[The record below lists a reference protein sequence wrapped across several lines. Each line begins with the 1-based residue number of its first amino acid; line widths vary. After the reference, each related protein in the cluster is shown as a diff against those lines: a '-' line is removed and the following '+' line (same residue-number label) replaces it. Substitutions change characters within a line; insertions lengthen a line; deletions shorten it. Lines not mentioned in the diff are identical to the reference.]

1 MVYAIVAGHN
11 SIIPGASGNGYQEH
25 VVARQIKDRIIHY
38 LRQLGETAYDCTDE
52 IGRNK
57 DQVWLNAAKNCNRVA
72 GKDDIIIALHLNAG
86 GGTGTEV
93 FDFKGTLKAKCQA
106 VSKRLAKDFSWPAR
120 GDNGWKD
127 GSWIGLIKE
136 TTAPVI
142 YVEMCFIDNVTDI
155 TKLARDLDTAAVGIV
170 EEVTG
175 KKVDYVTVASPVENE
190 EEDIMNIAMS
200 ELIGEKKMD
209 ELHAI
214 YQEARLEGILHS
226 TDWEIKAL
234 NRSLNVGEAIY
245 LNAVLNDP
253 RRYKNK

>member
-1 MVYAIVAGHN
+1 MAYAIVAGHN
-11 SIIPGASGNGYQEH
+11 DIIPGASGNGYQEH

-52 IGRNK
+52 IGHTK

-93 FDFKGTLKAKCQA
+93 FDFKGTLKAKCQSVA
-106 VSKRLAKDFSWPAR
+106 QRLSKDFKWNDR
-120 GDNGWKD
+120 GWKD

-142 YVEMCFIDNVTDI
+142 YIELCFIDNVTDI
-155 TKLARDLDTAAVGIV
+155 TKLTRDLDTAAVGIV

-175 KKVDYVTVASPVENE
+175 KKIDSVSAAGSVENE
-190 EEDIMNIAMS
+190 EEDLMNVAMV

-214 YQEARLEGILHS
+214 YQAARLEGILHS
-226 TDWEIKAL
+226 TDWEVKAL

-245 LNAVLNDP
+245 LNAVLHDP
-253 RRYKNK
+253 RRYKKQ